1 MEALREL
8 DLDQIKKYHSAYYA
22 PHNLGLVVTGRL
34 STKALLEE
42 IQQTIEARAISHGQ
56 NLGIKPEGWK
66 RPFVETA
73 SVTTPVLDADTSLN
87 VEFPAKEEKFGQ
99 IRMITIGP
107 PPHDGITLGVSA
119 KLLCP
124 NQYASLTQFRLFH

>member
-8 DLDQIKKYHSAYYA
+8 NVDQIRKYHSAYYV
-22 PHNLGLVVTGRL
+22 PHNLSLVVTGRL

-42 IQQTIEARAISHGQ
+42 IQKTVEARAISQGQ
-56 NLGIKPEGWK
+56 NLGIKPDGWK

-73 SVTTPVLDADTSLN
+73 SATIPVLDADTSLD
-87 VEFPAKEEKFGQ
+87 VEFPAKEERFGK

-107 PPHDGITLGVSA
+107 PPDDVITIGVST
-119 KLLCP
+119 KLLGP
-124 NQYASLTQFRLFH
+124 NQ

>member
-8 DLDQIKKYHSAYYA
+8 NLDQIKKYHSAYYM
-22 PHNLGLVVTGRL
+22 PHNLGLIVTGRL

-42 IQQTIEARAISHGQ
+42 IQKTVEARAISHGQ
-56 NLGIKPEGWK
+56 NLGIKPDGWK

-73 SVTTPVLDADTSLN
+73 SATIPVIDADLSLD

-107 PPHDGITLGVSA
+107 PPDDRVTIIVSTIFSV
-119 KLLCP
+119 
-124 NQYASLTQFRLFH
+124 QIYAHH